1 MENIVNNSEFV
12 KFQNELIK
20 DKALSRSAWALFIT
34 IGILVMLGLSAA
46 MLDDP
51 VIYFL
56 VISMLVVGLGILIFI
71 LINTCLDTKERLK
84 KRGK

>member
-1 MENIVNNSEFV
+1 
-12 KFQNELIK
+12 
-20 DKALSRSAWALFIT
+20 
-34 IGILVMLGLSAA
+34 MLGLSAA

-71 LINTCLDTKERLK
+71 LINTCLDTKERLR